1 MGPIYFCCHDA
12 PVLLVQAVT
21 VQQFV
26 SEVFKM
32 YSPPHQSLIDDVHE
46 DRLFDVW
53 SKNPGV
59 ITHATAVVSPD
70 PEIRAFAAG
79 LDARFEI
86 IDLREAPI
94 GMGFSWGRYGANTE
108 VRRFGSEPV
117 FAYRRPEKTGFFSRF
132 RI

>member
-1 MGPIYFCCHDA
+1 M
-12 PVLLVQAVT
+12 LLVQAVT

-94 GMGFSWGRYGANTE
+94 GMGFSWGRHGANTE
-108 VRRFGSEPV
+108 VRRFGSEPI
-117 FAYRRPEKTGFFSRF
+117 FALSQAGEDGLFFEV
-132 RI
+132 